1 MEFKDIIISAI
12 AFMLLVTVIGLTGSI
27 TSNNNEARIKS
38 NELYNELRMQDSII
52 ITLKSE
58 NIKLNRQI
66 ELLLEYNK
74 DKK

>member
-12 AFMLLVTVIGLTGSI
+12 AFMLLITVIGLTGSI

>member
-1 MEFKDIIISAI
+1 MEFKDIIIGGI

-27 TSNNNEARIKS
+27 STNNNEIITKT
-38 NELYNELRMQDSII
+38 NKLYNQLRIQDSII
-52 ITLKSE
+52 ITLKTE

-74 DKK
+74 DK